1 MLKEKTYGKGDI
13 VTVYLQTGQEILGK
27 LADEEMDNYVVIT
40 KPLTIAMGPKGASF
54 QTFTVTGDS
63 ENDVFFKQEKVIA
76 VLKTRKDT
84 ADSYQTATSTIITPD
99 KGGILQ

>member
-1 MLKEKTYGKGDI
+1 MLKEKICEKGDI

-27 LADEEMDNYVVIT
+27 LDSEDDNYIVIT
-40 KPLTIAMGPKGASF
+40 KPLTIAMGPKGAAF

-63 ENDVFFKQEKVIA
+63 EKEVHFKSNKIIS

-84 ADSYQTATSTIITPD
+84 ADSYTQATSTIITPD
-99 KGGILQ
+99 KGGLIT

>member
-1 MLKEKTYGKGDI
+1 MLKEKTYDSGDI

-27 LADEEMDNYVVIT
+27 FVSEDDNSTVLT
-40 KPLTIAMGPKGASF
+40 KPLTVAIGPKGAAF

-63 ENDVFFKQEKVIA
+63 EKNVQFKSNKIIS

-84 ADSYQTATSTIITPD
+84 ADSYTQATSTIITPG
-99 KGGILQ
+99 KGGLIT

>member
-1 MLKEKTYGKGDI
+1 MLKEKTYEHGDI

-27 LADEEMDNYVVIT
+27 FVSEDDNFTTIK
-40 KPLTIAMGPKGASF
+40 KPLTIAMGPKGAAF

-63 ENDVFFKQEKVIA
+63 EYDVQFKSNKIIS

-84 ADSYQTATSTIITPD
+84 ADSYTQATSTIITPD
-99 KGGILQ
+99 KGGLIT

>member
-1 MLKEKTYGKGDI
+1 MLKEKTYDHGDI

-27 LADEEMDNYVVIT
+27 FVSEDDSFTTIT
-40 KPLTIAMGPKGASF
+40 KPLTIAMGPKGAAF

-63 ENDVFFKQEKVIA
+63 EYDVQFKSNKIIS

-84 ADSYQTATSTIITPD
+84 ADSYTQATSTIITPG
-99 KGGILQ
+99 KGGLIT

>member
-1 MLKEKTYGKGDI
+1 MLKEKICEKGDI

-27 LADEEMDNYVVIT
+27 FDAEDDSNVVIT
-40 KPLTIAMGPKGASF
+40 KPLTIAMGPKGAAF

-63 ENDVFFKQEKVIA
+63 ENNVHFKSDKIIS

-84 ADSYQTATSTIITPD
+84 ADSYIQATSTIITPE
-99 KGGILQ
+99 KGGLIT

>member
-1 MLKEKTYGKGDI
+1 MLKEKICEKGDI

-27 LADEEMDNYVVIT
+27 LDSEDDNYIVIT
-40 KPLTIAMGPKGASF
+40 KPLTIAMGPKGAAF

-63 ENDVFFKQEKVIA
+63 EYDVQFKSNKIIS

-84 ADSYQTATSTIITPD
+84 AASYTEATSTIITPD
-99 KGGILQ
+99 KGGLIT